1 MFRVYSS
8 LRTYDPTKSYPNFHQ
23 WILTAN
29 KIWRCFRISSI
40 YTAFRVQNGNFF
52 CPKQDIYSRDIRKRN
67 GRIITNSWHS
77 IHVLENPWFLP
88 QRLQS
93 LLKQDISL
101 LRYSKLLKSP
111 LQTLLYPASY
121 SNPRTKQEHEVSAGS
136 KDSAPISLTQRY
148 YPDHTISQIE
158 LDIYFA
164 AAISSRLLRIVSS
177 FQLPKKRTIAL
188 FSLSFSS
195 IPLALYDQP
204 AILRLN
210 HALFVIKLHFYKNLS
225 AASGRLTTSP
235 DRFEIIEEIRWRK
248 SYRENRSAAITWNLE
263 RAISSAIVSMR
274 VGPPEEIKT
283 CAIRQDPWTVLA
295 RFISRGLGV
304 SQWNKRSER
313 EIAKLEREYAI

>member
-1 MFRVYSS
+1 M
-8 LRTYDPTKSYPNFHQ
+8 
-23 WILTAN
+23 
-29 KIWRCFRISSI
+29 
-40 YTAFRVQNGNFF
+40 
-52 CPKQDIYSRDIRKRN
+52 
-67 GRIITNSWHS
+67 
-77 IHVLENPWFLP
+77 LENPWFLP

-121 SNPRTKQEHEVSAGS
+121 SNPRTKQELEVSAGS

-304 SQWNKRSER
+304 SQ
-313 EIAKLEREYAI
+313 